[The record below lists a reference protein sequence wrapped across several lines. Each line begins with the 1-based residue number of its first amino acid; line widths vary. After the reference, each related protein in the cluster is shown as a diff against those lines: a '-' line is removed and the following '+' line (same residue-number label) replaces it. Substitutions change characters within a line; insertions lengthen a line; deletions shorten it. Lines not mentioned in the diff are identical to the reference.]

1 MKTPFRIIAL
11 MTLAVSVALAGC
23 GGTDDAGGVATQ
35 PPAATPTVDLAP
47 TPIGP
52 ETVSR
57 SIRLDP
63 AIVTDADSL
72 TVSAYLYDGLTR
84 LDTSGQP
91 QPALAVNWTVSDD
104 GLDYV
109 VELRQGVTFHD
120 GAAFNAD
127 VVLAN
132 FNRWFDPADPLH
144 GAGAYAGWTET
155 FLGFLGDV
163 DAGGIPKSPF
173 DGIEKQDAYT
183 VILHLNRPYEALM
196 ANLAQPYFFIL
207 DPAALAAS
215 GDAYGASAGTV
226 NGTGAFVISSWTD
239 AGLALSPNAAYWGGA
254 PASGVQFGWK

>member
-11 MTLAVSVALAGC
+11 MVLAASVALAGC
-23 GGTDDAGGVATQ
+23 GGPADTGGGATQ
-35 PPAATPTVDLAP
+35 APIDTPNVDLAP
-47 TPIGP
+47 TPVGP

-63 AIVTDADSL
+63 ATVTDADSVI
-72 TVSAYLYDGLTR
+72 VSAYLYDGLTR

-109 VELRQGVTFHD
+109 VNLRQGVTFHD
-120 GAAFNAD
+120 GAPFNAD

-132 FNRWFDPADPLH
+132 FNRWFNPADALR
-144 GAGAYAGWTET
+144 GAGTYAGWTEY

-183 VILHLNRPYEALM
+183 VILHLNRPYETLM
-196 ANLAQPYFFIL
+196 ADLAQPYFFIL
-207 DPAALAAS
+207 DPAYLTAK
-215 GDAYGASAGTV
+215 GDAYGTSAGTV

-239 AGLALSPNAAYWGGA
+239 ASLVLSPNASYWDTVPSA
-254 PASGVQFGWK
+254 DVQFGWK